1 MCADACVVVVWQGH
15 ADGQGGDEEAGA
27 GTPARSHDARCPP
40 PPACPRVAA
49 PAHPSTLHTAAALRR
64 RPPPPAPAVRTRRAA
79 GWQEEGLEADALK
92 PHKAKI
98 KEAVDAMMKKI
109 LAERAAEVRG
119 RGMG

>member
-1 MCADACVVVVWQGH
+1 
-15 ADGQGGDEEAGA
+15 
-27 GTPARSHDARCPP
+27 
-40 PPACPRVAA
+40 
-49 PAHPSTLHTAAALRR
+49 
-64 RPPPPAPAVRTRRAA
+64 VRTRRAA

>member
-1 MCADACVVVVWQGH
+1 MKKLEQARPRAATMH
-15 ADGQGGDEEAGA
+15 AARRRL
-27 GTPARSHDARCPP
+27 PARASRHPRTPP
-40 PPACPRVAA
+40 PSA
-49 PAHPSTLHTAAALRR
+49 AAALRR
-64 RPPPPAPAVRTRRAA
+64 PPCPPPPPAPAVRTRRAA

>member
-1 MCADACVVVVWQGH
+1 MVGVAF
-15 ADGQGGDEEAGA
+15 
-27 GTPARSHDARCPP
+27 RYPP
-40 PPACPRVAA
+40 RAA